1 MPTDS
6 RSSILAGLAAVALLS
21 QTACGGDDR
30 SPAAPAAPPTNGL
43 VAGTTLAV
51 VSGETGAPVAG
62 ARLILGGRELIS
74 DASGHV
80 ALPERVDFNTP
91 FDVLAAGFVDRQT
104 LLRAPGT
111 APLALWPKSSAT
123 GLDEHFSATLVYT
136 STGDAAAT
144 GAAPLLRHAE
154 TTTQVFLAPS
164 PEVLADA
171 DALARLELGAAQ
183 VTTALGGRVVYTV
196 APDAPA
202 SAVRFSVTFNAADA
216 GCTGARAFA
225 RWRTRGSEIVGGEI
239 VFCVID
245 ALYTSTVT
253 HELGHT
259 AGLHHSPGELDVMA
273 PFFSRRRS
281 QDFTPREA
289 LALRLML
296 TRRAGNRWPDNDRD
310 TRTSGATLRSW
321 IVVCH

>member
-1 MPTDS
+1 MQTS
-6 RSSILAGLAAVALLS
+6 LRRRTLASLAVITLAG
-21 QTACGGDDR
+21 QTACGGGDR
-30 SPAAPAAPPTNGL
+30 SPAAPAPPPTNGL
-43 VAGTTLAV
+43 GAGTTLAV
-51 VSGETGAPVAG
+51 VSGETGAPVSG
-62 ARLILGGRELIS
+62 ARLILGGRELSS

-80 ALPERVDFNTP
+80 TLPQRVDFNTP
-91 FDVLAAGFVDRQT
+91 FDVLATGFVDRQT

-111 APLALWPKSSAT
+111 APLALWPKNSST

-136 STGDAAAT
+136 ETGDAAVT

-154 TTTQVFLAPS
+154 TTTQVFLVPA

-183 VTTALGGRVVYTV
+183 VTAALGGRVVYTV
-196 APDAPA
+196 APEAPTT
-202 SAVRFSVTFNAADA
+202 AVRFSVSFNPADA
-216 GCTGARAFA
+216 SCAGARAFT
-225 RWRTRGSEIVGGEI
+225 RWRTRGSELVGGEI
-239 VFCVID
+239 VSCVID

-253 HELGHT
+253 HELGHSV
-259 AGLHHSPGELDVMA
+259 GLQHAPGELDVMA

-289 LALRLML
+289 LAMRLML

-310 TRTSGATLRSW
+310 TRPSSGALRSW
-321 IVVCH
+321 TVVCH